1 MDFDF
6 TLKTVFSFSKPTK
19 KSGNTVSWCSNRRT
33 KYNMIEL
40 SQIDAKKLNAELF
53 AAVEAAN
60 MNEINRIVAEQ
71 EKIVQFL
78 KQAEDEGADPAAD
91 FDEEKLD
98 IVNKTR
104 DDGKTPLLL
113 AVDKGTHKHIPKRDR

>member
-1 MDFDF
+1 
-6 TLKTVFSFSKPTK
+6 
-19 KSGNTVSWCSNRRT
+19 
-33 KYNMIEL
+33 MIEL

-71 EKIVQFL
+71 EKIVQVL

-113 AVDKGTHKHIPKRDR
+113 AVDKGTHTNIPKRDR